1 MIQLGTIVNCIDNT
15 GVLKIMCIRVLGK
28 NSHKGKIGDIFV
40 GVVKNVL
47 PNRTIKRSSIV
58 RCVIARTKNFI
69 KRKDGT
75 FLRFKNNACIL
86 IDKENHPLGNRIFG
100 PVAKE
105 LREKN
110 FKKII
115 SLSINIF

>member
-1 MIQLGTIVNCIDNT
+1 
-15 GVLKIMCIRVLGK
+15 MCIRVLGK
-28 NSHKGKIGDIFV
+28 NPNNGKIGDIFI
-40 GVVKNVL
+40 GVVKSAI

-58 RCVIARTKNFI
+58 RCVIARTRKFI
-69 KRKDGT
+69 KRSDGT
-75 FLRFKNNACIL
+75 FLRFKENGAIIITKDNNPI
-86 IDKENHPLGNRIFG
+86 GTRIFG

-115 SLSINIF
+115 SLAISIF